1 MWPHPIAFCVVLCVI
16 AFMALDYVGFLR
28 EKKRQAAAITELE
41 SLGFGEIFPDAN
53 VHRCHQLCDDET
65 QQRTAAA
72 AGTDELDFTYGEMDL
87 LSLAKL
93 VFSLNE
99 CSALKLPPRPRLVD
113 LGSGNGRMVVAL
125 AMMRPWSRCTG
136 VELLPKLHA
145 SAIKALAAFE
155 RDVRPKLPEARRGV
169 EVAVRCEDMLKADL
183 SHEDVVIALSTAFS
197 TTTMTKLFA
206 HAERSM
212 RPGAV
217 LVVAD
222 QLAYPPRFA
231 CVMEIKYRAEQG
243 ARGDASWGT
252 GTLGILVRRKGGT
265 AGPMAITSSE
275 YGGGSTSRRKKG

>member
-1 MWPHPIAFCVVLCVI
+1 MFYVIALGVVLCVA
-16 AFMALDYVGFLR
+16 AFVALDYVSFLN
-28 EKKRQAAAITELE
+28 EKKRQAAAIAELE
-41 SLGFGEIFPDAN
+41 SLGFGDVFPDVN
-53 VHRCHQLCDDET
+53 VHDCHQLCDDET

-93 VFSLNE
+93 VFSLDE
-99 CSALKLPPRPRLVD
+99 CSAVKLPPRPRLVD

-145 SAIKALAAFE
+145 SAIQALATFE
-155 RDVRPKLPEARRGV
+155 RDVRPRLPEERREV
-169 EVAVRCEDMLKADL
+169 EVAVRCEDMLKTDL
-183 SHEDVVIALSTAFS
+183 SREDVVIALSTAFS
-197 TTTMTKLFA
+197 TATMAKLFA

-212 RPGAV
+212 RPGAI

-222 QLAYPPRFA
+222 QLGCPPRFQ
-231 CVMEIKYRAEQG
+231 CVMEIKYRSEQG

-252 GTLGILVRRKGGT
+252 GTLGILVRRSSGAAAPLAA
-265 AGPMAITSSE
+265 AGPGSGRGSS
-275 YGGGSTSRRKKG
+275 KKKK